1 MAKVQEAE
9 APAKKSKKEEVKI
22 EYITTKH
29 IADEL
34 GIKPATLRRYLRSLP
49 MFQDEGYTR
58 YKFDPNNKDDQRK
71 LKDIKAGYAK
81 FATEEKEKNKQ
92 RLENLKKEGK
102 KDSKAP
108 AKGKGKKVEDEDEE
122 EETDEEEELD

>member
-1 MAKVQEAE
+1 MAKTQAAE
-9 APAKKSKKEEVKI
+9 APEKKAKKEEPKI

-81 FATEEKEKNKQ
+81 FATEEKEKNKK
-92 RLENLKKEGK
+92 RLEELKKAEKNGK
-102 KDSKAP
+102 GA
-108 AKGKGKKVEDEDEE
+108 AKGKGKKAAEEDEDEDTE
-122 EETDEEEELD
+122 EEEEELE